1 MNAHIRNRGLVAAL
15 ANGASPMAVMAEL
28 NTAFAEFKTR
38 NDGRVDGLEKAIDD
52 LNASVSA
59 LRVGGISGGDEIGVP
74 ANAREERTA
83 IGMYARSGREDGIKA
98 MASPH
103 AGMSTDS
110 DPGGGYTATPTTS
123 TQIRKKLFDVS
134 PIGRL
139 ARRVTIERGTGFEE
153 PVDPSDIG
161 AEWVGE
167 REERPNLDTSKL
179 KYLSVPLEEIY
190 TSQPI
195 TQRLLDDSDFNLG
208 VWLEGKIAD
217 KFARS
222 EGAAYVNGDGIKKP
236 RGLLTYGLSTDKDAA
251 RPWGTIQMVKTG
263 VDGAFKAPTTMV
275 GPADSLF
282 DLVYTLRAPY
292 RPNARWLMN
301 LSTAGAVRK
310 LKDSEGRFV
319 WADAREGQ
327 PAMLCG
333 FPVELDEEMPDIGTD
348 SLSIAFGDIEQAYI
362 IVDRPGL
369 RLMRD
374 PYTAKPN
381 VLFYAYRR
389 VGGGLQN
396 SEAVKLLQFGD

>member
-1 MNAHIRNRGLVAAL
+1 MNVHTRTRGLIAAFSNDTSPAAVL
-15 ANGASPMAVMAEL
+15 AGL
-28 NTAFAEFKTR
+28 NTAFAEFKVK
-38 NDGRVDGLEKAIDD
+38 NDGKLDGIEKEIDS
-52 LNASVSA
+52 LNAKLSA
-59 LRVGGISGGDEIGVP
+59 ARVGGAGDVDP
-74 ANAREERTA
+74 DAPSSREERLA
-83 IGMYARSGREDGIKA
+83 IGSYAKSGSETGIKA
-98 MASPH
+98 MASPR
-103 AGMSTDS
+103 AGMSSDS
-110 DPGGGYTATPTTS
+110 DPDGGYTVTPTIS
-123 TQIRKKLFDVS
+123 KQISKKVFDVS

-139 ARRVTIERGTGFEE
+139 ARRVTIERGNAFEE
-153 PVDPSDIG
+153 PIDRSDIG

-167 REERPNLDTSKL
+167 TQERPALDTSKL
-179 KYLSVPLEEIY
+179 RYLSVPLMEIY

-195 TQRLLDDSDFNLG
+195 TQRLLDDTDFNLG
-208 VWLEGKIAD
+208 QWLEGKIAD

-222 EGAAYVNGDGIKKP
+222 EGAAYVNGNGIGKP
-236 RGLLTYGLSTDKDAA
+236 RGLLTYYLSSDRDAA
-251 RPWGTIQMVKTG
+251 RAWGTMQVVKTG
-263 VDGAFKAPTTMV
+263 VDGGFKVPSTTV
-275 GPADSLF
+275 SPADSLF
-282 DLVYTLRAPY
+282 DVVYSLRAPY

-301 LSTAGAVRK
+301 LLTAGAVRK

-327 PAMLCG
+327 PATLCG

-348 SLSIAFGDIEQAYI
+348 TLSIAFGDFNQAYI

-374 PYTAKPN
+374 PFTAKPH

>member
-15 ANGASPMAVMAEL
+15 ANGTSPVAILTEL
-28 NTAFAEFKTR
+28 TEEFTNFKT
-38 NDGRVDGLEKAIDD
+38 NNAAEMDAINVQ
-52 LNASVSA
+52 LAA
-59 LRVGGISGGDEIGVP
+59 MKVGGVGGGADNDVLP
-74 ANAREERTA
+74 AVATTERTA
-83 IGMYARSGREDGIKA
+83 IGSYARTGLEDGIKA
-98 MASPH
+98 MASPR

-110 DPGGGYTATPTTS
+110 NPDGGYTATPSTS
-123 TQIRKKLFDVS
+123 SQIRKKLFDVS

-167 REERPNLDTSKL
+167 TESRPALDTSKL
-179 KYLSVPLEEIY
+179 RFLSVPLEEIY
-190 TSQPI
+190 TLQPI

-217 KFARS
+217 KFART
-222 EGAAYVNGDGIKKP
+222 EGAAYVKGNGIKKP
-236 RGLLTYGLSTDKDAA
+236 RGLLTYNISTDKDGT
-251 RPWGTIQMVKTG
+251 RPWGTIQIVKTG
-263 VDGAFKAPTTMV
+263 VDGAFDTATTSIS
-275 GPADSLF
+275 PADCLF
-282 DLVYTLRAPY
+282 DLVYSLRAPY

-301 LSTAGAVRK
+301 LSTAGVVRK
-310 LKDSEGRFV
+310 LKDAEGRFI

-327 PAMLCG
+327 PATLCG
-333 FPVELDEEMPDIGTD
+333 FPVELDEEMPDIGAD
-348 SLSIAFGDIEQAYI
+348 SFSIAFGDIEQAYI

-396 SEAVKLLQFGD
+396 SEAVKLLQFGN

>member
-1 MNAHIRNRGLVAAL
+1 MNAHIRNRGLMAAF
-15 ANGASPMAVMAEL
+15 ANGTSPTAILTELAE
-28 NTAFAEFKTR
+28 AFTEFKTNNAANMDAINVQLAAMKIGGVGDG
-38 NDGRVDGLEKAIDD
+38 NDVT
-52 LNASVSA
+52 
-59 LRVGGISGGDEIGVP
+59 P
-74 ANAREERTA
+74 ATATTERTA
-83 IGMYARSGREDGIKA
+83 IGMYARSGLDDGIKA
-98 MASPH
+98 MASPR

-110 DPGGGYTATPTTS
+110 NPDGGYTATPSTS
-123 TQIRKKLFDVS
+123 SQIRKKLFDVS

-167 REERPNLDTSKL
+167 TESRPALDTSKL
-179 KYLSVPLEEIY
+179 RFLSVPLEEIY
-190 TSQPI
+190 TLQPI

-208 VWLEGKIAD
+208 TWLEGKIAD

-222 EGAAYVNGDGIKKP
+222 EGAAYVAGNGIKKP
-236 RGLLTYGLSTDKDAA
+236 RGLLTYNISTDKDLT
-251 RPWGTIQMVKTG
+251 RPWGTIQIVKTG
-263 VDGAFKAPTTMV
+263 VDGAFNTATTSV
-275 GPADSLF
+275 NPADSLF
-282 DLVYTLRAPY
+282 DVVYSLRAPY

-301 LSTAGAVRK
+301 LSTAGVVRK
-310 LKDSEGRFV
+310 LKDAEGRFV

-333 FPVELDEEMPDIGTD
+333 FPVDLDEEMPDIGAD

-389 VGGGLQN
+389 VGGALQN